1 MDAPKINN
9 IDYLFSGYD
18 PYLGNPMPTGETP
31 DPGFRQAIFNTEY
44 KGSTTPDS
52 LFCTPEGFT
61 FQLCDDSCQ
70 IDFKST
76 VIPGTNKYSEGLNAI
91 VSGMI
96 GKG

>member
-1 MDAPKINN
+1 
-9 IDYLFSGYD
+9 
-18 PYLGNPMPTGETP
+18 MPTGETP

-61 FQLCDDSCQ
+61 FQLCDDSCE

-91 VSGMI
+91 VSGMVSERI
-96 GKG
+96 SCKGQLISKANYKLFN